1 MPAALDGIFPAFVT
15 DALRYA
21 LPLFGRQLHGFDLP
35 DALLSAPETRSSSPV
50 RILRDERRES
60 AVRGLYPLGEGAGYA
75 GGIISS
81 AVDGLKA
88 ALDERTARMIRAAL
102 FDMDGL
108 LFDSERLYF
117 KAVPAIAREL
127 GYPMDDAFFLRTLG
141 VSNRECRKL
150 YEETFG
156 AGFPFDK
163 AAEML
168 FSFILDYNRKQTM
181 PLKEGAMACLTALHR
196 RGMPLVLATSSPRF
210 VVEGLFASL
219 PALDALLTGKVCG
232 DDVAAGKP
240 GPEIYLKGRR
250 AGGVCARGMHR
261 G

>member
-1 MPAALDGIFPAFVT
+1 
-15 DALRYA
+15 
-21 LPLFGRQLHGFDLP
+21 
-35 DALLSAPETRSSSPV
+35 
-50 RILRDERRES
+50 
-60 AVRGLYPLGEGAGYA
+60 
-75 GGIISS
+75 
-81 AVDGLKA
+81 
-88 ALDERTARMIRAAL
+88 MIRAAL

-108 LFDSERLYF
+108 LFDSERLYL

-127 GYPMDDAFFLRTLG
+127 GYAMDDAFFIRTLG
-141 VSNRECRKL
+141 ISNRECRKL

-156 AGFPFDK
+156 ADFPFDK

-168 FSFILDYNRKQTM
+168 FSFILDYNKKQTI
-181 PLKEGAMACLTALHR
+181 PLKEGAMACLTALHG

-240 GPEIYLKGRR
+240 GPEIYLKAAALAGFAPAECIGVEDSLSGLR
-250 AGGVCARGMHR
+250 AIRAAGATSVMIPDLLPYTDALRPYADYVLQSLNELEGLIDRINGGNAE
-261 G
+261 